1 MQNRIL
7 DTLVF
12 TGTLKNYRYENLDMD
27 GNFGKS
33 KHSNSERLVLVF
45 PHGTELVISSYCDLG
60 GENTGLFLELQ

>member
-12 TGTLKNYRYENLDMD
+12 TGKLKNYRYENLDVD

-33 KHSNSERLVLVF
+33 QHSNSERLVLVF
-45 PHGTELVISSYCDLG
+45 PHGI
-60 GENTGLFLELQ
+60 